1 MEESDFLKDLKNCE
15 LCEHKCGVNRLEG
28 EMGVCRMTMP
38 VVASAGLHPAPPK
51 SYTVFMAGCNYR
63 CLNCQNWSISQYPDN
78 GLLQRGYEN
87 PKELAKE
94 CIYQLGSWSAKIMAA
109 DRIFFSGGEATI
121 HLPYIE
127 KVVEEA
133 RKINPDTKV
142 NFDTNGYLTEKS
154 LNRVLDFTTSITYDL
169 KAYHDEVHRALT
181 GASSVP
187 VLRNAEYIG
196 RYAKEKLW
204 EYRILVIPRINE
216 NEIKPLA
223 EFIADIDPSLS
234 VCFLAFRPN
243 FILENH
249 LGADRVLM
257 DKCVAVAKDS
267 GLENAYWSGH
277 ADIPGFSIDAADG
290 LKENY
295 TNKGARLAGSYAF
308 SKGCHTHPRNCAEC
322 SSNQDCEI
330 KRYIPRIST

>member
-1 MEESDFLKDLKNCE
+1 MEELDFLKDLKNCE
-15 LCEHKCGVNRLEG
+15 LCEHRCGVNRLEG

-38 VVASAGLHPAPPK
+38 VVASATLHPAPPE

-63 CLNCQNWSISQYPDN
+63 CLNCQNWTISQYPDN
-78 GLLQRGYEN
+78 GIRQRGYED
-87 PKELAKE
+87 PKDLAKE
-94 CIYQLGSWSAKIMAA
+94 CVHQLESWPAKIMAA

-133 RKINPDTKV
+133 RKIKPDIKV

-154 LNRVLDFTTSITYDL
+154 LNRVLDFTNSITYDL

-181 GASSVP
+181 GTSSDP

-204 EYRILVIPRINE
+204 EYRILVIPRMNE
-216 NEIKPLA
+216 DEIKPLS
-223 EFIADIDPSLS
+223 EFIADIDTELP

-243 FILENH
+243 FILEH
-249 LGADRVLM
+249 HCGAGRIFM
-257 DKCVAVAKDS
+257 DKCVAIAKDS
-267 GLENAYWSGH
+267 GLESVSWSGYT
-277 ADIPGFSIDAADG
+277 DIPGCSIDAVRE
-290 LKENY
+290 LKANY
-295 TNKGARLAGSYAF
+295 QKEGACLAGSYAF
-308 SKGCHTHPRNCAEC
+308 YGGCHTHPRNCAEC
-322 SSNQDCEI
+322 SSSQNCEI